1 MKPTRRSVLGLAAS
15 AAGGLF
21 AGPAVLPATANAR
34 AARTR
39 FASTRLRVPDRQNRL
54 ASTSLAA
61 LWRQSAGS
69 PAYPVRN
76 PRVCLPGFWCTNA
89 GGTGPT
95 EQQSVGMFDVAYALE
110 INGVRH
116 RATFSGRPWTTRGG
130 TGADHGYSTPF
141 DWGVWSDPIPV
152 QIPANAN
159 IFHCTLLKLPVADAL
174 FPAALRLS
182 PLIGDRARVAADAS
196 TLEPLLDS
204 SDPIASAG
212 ASPSV
217 VYAPMYMVAE
227 DDTQNPVVL
236 IIGDS
241 RAYGRDEMGS
251 GNVEPRAPAAS
262 VERGLDSAGGGRV
275 ATGNITVPGS
285 SPGKSTQAPGLD
297 HRVTPLLELRS
308 RTGSLPFTHIVDQH
322 GNNGLLTWEG
332 LLGHVEVVKRH
343 FPCVPYVKV
352 TIPPRVGPTTADAYR
367 TLAGQSPNPFDSY
380 PSGARALF
388 NNDVLANRDGLFDAV
403 FHAGK
408 YGMAG
413 DSSDFERSRFPEFT
427 DRKGVLT
434 RDWAGTNPLYVDF
447 QPLYGDRLN
456 FDPAN
461 RSTGG
466 LVQSVVPSGTPGEW
480 EVRLEGGH
488 SGGTYAAGT
497 SFACAPTSDGTHE
510 SPRMHMIE
518 AAAYEDMKRAGIFGR
533 IEVRTR

>member
-1 MKPTRRSVLGLAAS
+1 VRVDRRTVLQLAAS
-15 AAGGLF
+15 AAGGLLG
-21 AGPAVLPATANAR
+21 APIVLPP
-34 AARTR
+34 AAHACTTRTR

-69 PAYPVRN
+69 PAYTVRN

-89 GGTGPT
+89 GGTDPT
-95 EQQSVGMFDVAYALE
+95 ERLNAGTFEVAYALE

-116 RATFSGRPWTTRGG
+116 RATFNGRPWTTRGG
-130 TGADHGYSTPF
+130 TGADQGYATAF

-152 QIPANAN
+152 ELPANAN
-159 IFHCTLLKLPVADAL
+159 FFHCTLLKLPVADAL

-196 TLEPLLDS
+196 TLEPLLTG
-204 SDPIASAG
+204 SDPIVSAG

-217 VYAPMYMVAE
+217 VYAPMFMVAE
-227 DDTQNPVVL
+227 SDARGPVVL

-241 RAYGRDEMGS
+241 RAYGRDELGS
-251 GNVEPRAPAAS
+251 GNLEPRAAAAS
-262 VERGLDSAGGGRV
+262 VERGLDSVEGGRV

-297 HRVTPLLELRS
+297 HRVTPLLELG
-308 RTGSLPFTHIVDQH
+308 TGLPFTHIVDQH

-332 LLGHVEVVKRH
+332 LVGHVEVVKQH
-343 FPCVPYVKV
+343 FPGIPYVKV

-413 DSSDFERSRFPEFT
+413 DSTDFERSRFPEFA
-427 DRKGVLT
+427 DRKGALT
-434 RDWAGTNPLYVDF
+434 RDWAGSNPLYVNF
-447 QPLYGDRLN
+447 APLYGDRLN

-461 RSTGG
+461 RSAGG

-488 SGGTYAAGT
+488 SGGTYAAGA
-497 SFACAPTSDGTHE
+497 SFACTPTSDGTHE

-518 AAAYEDMKRAGIFGR
+518 AVAYEDLKRAGLLGR
-533 IEVRTR
+533 IGVRPR